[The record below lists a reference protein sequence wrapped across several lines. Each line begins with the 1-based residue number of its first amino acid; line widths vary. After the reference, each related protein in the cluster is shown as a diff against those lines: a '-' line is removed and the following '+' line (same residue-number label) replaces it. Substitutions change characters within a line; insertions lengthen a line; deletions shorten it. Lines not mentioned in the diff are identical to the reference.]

1 MKKKLCKTLRTMS
14 NKLPQTERQLTEYE
28 YGRPGKEKLGMRETV
43 HPVNHY
49 RRLKRLL
56 VKGGTQAVK
65 IYFDKHK
72 TA

>member
-1 MKKKLCKTLRTMS
+1 MKKKLCKTLRTMA
-14 NKLPQTERQLTEYE
+14 NKLPDETPNRIRNGSRMYE
-28 YGRPGKEKLGMRETV
+28 I
-43 HPVNHY
+43 PVNHY

-56 VKGGTQAVK
+56 AKGGTQAVK

>member
-1 MKKKLCKTLRTMS
+1 MKKKLCKTLRTMA
-14 NKLPQTERQLTEYE
+14 NKLPELKPIKYSGERYTDY
-28 YGRPGKEKLGMRETV
+28 TV
-43 HPVNHY
+43 QPSHY

-72 TA
+72 AA